1 MKQVILV
8 CSLFPGQNLT
18 YKGLP
23 KMKKLLFF
31 ILIIG
36 LPQTISLSLMK
47 PASAYCVE
55 NSTKFT
61 VTASDGRWL
70 PLVTK
75 YFKKD
80 LNPGQ
85 RDCCP
90 GDYGECQGATIYA
103 EPKGYSI
110 SGTAFACK
118 ANVGSRDVLVIQ
130 AKKDGQLRCRIR
142 K

>member
-1 MKQVILV
+1 
-8 CSLFPGQNLT
+8 
-18 YKGLP
+18 
-23 KMKKLLFF
+23 MKKLLFF

-36 LPQTISLSLMK
+36 FPQVISLSLIK

-61 VTASDGRWL
+61 VTARDGRWV
-70 PLVTK
+70 PVVTK
-75 YFKKD
+75 YFNKD

-103 EPKGYSI
+103 EPKGISI
-110 SGTAFACK
+110 VGTAFACK
-118 ANVGSRDVLVIQ
+118 ANVGPRDVVVIT
-130 AKKDGQLRCRIR
+130 AKKDGQLICRVR